1 MRLLVIRHGESEAD
15 ILHLHEGRAD
25 FELTERGHRQ
35 TDATGIYIS
44 GHYKLDRIY
53 HSTLKRAAQ
62 TAQHIADHTGA
73 PLFPED
79 MLREHDN
86 GLRAG
91 LPYEEGWKKYPYVDY
106 DKLPIHT
113 ALYEEE
119 SRLDFRYRAEFILSK
134 IISEND
140 AESTV
145 AVVCHGGTIHQLYK
159 AFLRLPIDAK
169 VYFRSGDACI
179 HEWETEGNSRSIIR
193 ANFCPHGE

>member
-35 TDATGIYIS
+35 TDATGKYIS
-44 GHYKLDRIY
+44 EHYKLDRIY

-91 LPYEEGWKKYPYVDY
+91 LPYEEGWKKYPYVE
-106 DKLPIHT
+106 LPLHT
-113 ALYEEE
+113 SLYEEE
-119 SRLDFRYRAEFILSK
+119 TMLHFRYRAEFMLSK
-134 IISEND
+134 LLSENSD
-140 AESTV
+140 DSTV
-145 AVVCHGGTIHQLYK
+145 AVVCHGGMIHQLYK
-159 AFLRLPIDAK
+159 AFLRIPVDTKLRF
-169 VYFRSGDACI
+169 YSGDGCI
-179 HEWETEGNSRSIIR
+179 HEWLAEGDLRTVVR